1 MNSNWFCA
9 VAIAASNELFA
20 SVGPMTTGLWSRWIR
35 HSHSKEDLKRTST
48 RPRVLGCLGST
59 PSCRNTHL
67 LFCSFIADFGDP
79 PVAPSYGAMLRPA

>member
-1 MNSNWFCA
+1 
-9 VAIAASNELFA
+9 
-20 SVGPMTTGLWSRWIR
+20 
-35 HSHSKEDLKRTST
+35 
-48 RPRVLGCLGST
+48 VLGCLGST